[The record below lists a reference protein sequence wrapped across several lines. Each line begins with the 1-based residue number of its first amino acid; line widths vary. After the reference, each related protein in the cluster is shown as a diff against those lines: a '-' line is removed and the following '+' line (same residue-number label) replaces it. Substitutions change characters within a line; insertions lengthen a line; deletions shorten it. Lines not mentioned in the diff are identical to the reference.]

1 MKLLILG
8 GTGRTG
14 RVLLEQAVARGHEVT
29 ALVRSPVKITFMYSL
44 LNIVQGDPHDAAQI
58 VGAMVDCDAVVS
70 VLVSHTLKLH
80 SLLADL
86 RAEHD

>member
-14 RVLLEQAVARGHEVT
+14 RVLLEKAVARGHEVT
-29 ALVRSPVKITFMYSL
+29 ALVRSPVKVTFRNSL
-44 LNIVQGDPHDAAQI
+44 LKIVQGDPHDAVQI
-58 VGAMVDCDAVVS
+58 VGAMVDCDAIVS
-70 VLVSHTLKLH
+70 VLGSHILKPH
-80 SLLADL
+80 SL